1 MEKFKE
7 ELKAS
12 IREFNHLLKSKNYFE
27 AHEVLELSWR
37 RSKKARL
44 TSTAKAL
51 KGLINASIAFEH
63 LKRDK
68 PKSKRVAKLAFKA
81 YQKYSKY
88 IQKSS
93 FNSTLER
100 GSKMVEE
107 IAKEFNLKDS

>member
-1 MEKFKE
+1 MEKFE
-7 ELKAS
+7 QELKAS

-27 AHEVLELSWR
+27 AHEILELSWR
-37 RSKKARL
+37 ESKKNKL
-44 TSTAKAL
+44 TATTKAL

-68 PKSKRVAKLAFKA
+68 PQSTKMAKLAFKA
-81 YQKYSKY
+81 YQKYSRY

-100 GSKMVEE
+100 GSKMVEK
-107 IAKEFNLKDS
+107 IAREFNLKDS